1 MREIGWTKGIHSFLA
16 VPLCR
21 SLYSVWRM
29 SCPRRWNS
37 ECWTPWRRKWTW
49 QFGTCKGVAI
59 SAGDWQKRES
69 PVSQQPF
76 FSKGDTYWNM
86 NNSHSEPTLHVG
98 FMASEKMALGFWSL
112 FCADSAMR
120 LSVGGSWRLKSMTSH
135 NGRMLSPRGGYKRFG
150 LEMLR
155 WIVGIKSEII
165 TTLIRHSGLSCSFV
179 KAAFSTGWNRLTV
192 DLKRELEQRL
202 LDANSKT
209 QHTLADLRQEWD
221 ARAAQVPR
229 HGQHATY
236 SVWWDVCCFF
246 FGVAAV
252 LQCCSNHSSE
262 WILIAL
268 TPLLLVQ
275 DSWLCRMKT
284 SSLARSYRC
293 NDKVMSC
300 EENWSSRSLEFRD
313 GRRWT
318 ETPFV
323 SLYLV
328 PTCILKHYRAS

>member
-1 MREIGWTKGIHSFLA
+1 
-16 VPLCR
+16 
-21 SLYSVWRM
+21 
-29 SCPRRWNS
+29 
-37 ECWTPWRRKWTW
+37 
-49 QFGTCKGVAI
+49 
-59 SAGDWQKRES
+59 
-69 PVSQQPF
+69 
-76 FSKGDTYWNM
+76 
-86 NNSHSEPTLHVG
+86 
-98 FMASEKMALGFWSL
+98 MALGFWSL

-165 TTLIRHSGLSCSFV
+165 TTLIRHSGLSRSFV

-246 FGVAAV
+246 WGVAAV

-275 DSWLCRMKT
+275 DSWICRMQQCRNTSPCQSNSWKPAASLAATGATTRWWVAKRIGAQDPWNLGMVADGQRHLLYHCILYQLVFLSIIGHHSNIVHPSQTSQALQDIIVHPSKT
-284 SSLARSYRC
+284 SGC
-293 NDKVMSC
+293 WNHDPPFVVG
-300 EENWSSRSLEFRD
+300 SRS
-313 GRRWT
+313 
-318 ETPFV
+318 
-323 SLYLV
+323 
-328 PTCILKHYRAS
+328 